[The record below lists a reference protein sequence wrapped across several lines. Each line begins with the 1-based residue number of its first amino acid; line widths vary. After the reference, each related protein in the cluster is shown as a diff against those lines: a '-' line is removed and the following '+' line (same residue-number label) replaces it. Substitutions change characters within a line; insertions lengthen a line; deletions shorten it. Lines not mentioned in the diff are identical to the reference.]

1 MSTTSSSRRKLRTT
15 GSSRALAAA
24 VVAAALAAAALGAC
38 RGRGGETFVTY
49 FSGEH
54 GVSLRHPA
62 SWRGD
67 QAEQEGVWYRYFLA
81 PPAGP
86 QNRSPVSVTLL
97 AGAMAV
103 PVETY
108 AQSYLAG
115 HSLVSTR
122 DEERQGVKGRSWV
135 FASADGA
142 TRYRLLLLAAN
153 GRVVGLYAQGDA
165 VAVEKSQATLDEMWS
180 SLTVERP
187 RDYPVR
193 RWRDVATTLG
203 IPASWTQTREFSG
216 GGTRLV
222 QYASPPLAV
231 DRGDQPVHAS
241 LSVTLEPLPAG
252 GGLPEYYQATRAK
265 LGDNF
270 QVTSHQGFRGGYVD
284 IMRTETP
291 VAVTFIKRFYF
302 AAGGRGCSL
311 SFEARED
318 VFSRMSRWA
327 DFIAS
332 TLRMSGEPEAAVLP
346 TVDATAPA
354 ATPSATAATPAAPQ
368 KAGR

>member
-15 GSSRALAAA
+15 GSSRTAAVALAALF
-24 VVAAALAAAALGAC
+24 AATAHGGC
-38 RGRGGETFVTY
+38 RGRGSETFVTY

-62 SWRGD
+62 TWRGD
-67 QAEQEGVWYRYFLA
+67 QAEQDGVWYRYFLA

-97 AGAMAV
+97 AGAMSV
-103 PVETY
+103 PVDTY

-115 HSLVSTR
+115 HGVASVR
-122 DEERQGVKGRSWV
+122 DEDRQGVRGKSWV
-135 FASADGA
+135 FASADGS
-142 TRYRLLLLAAN
+142 TRYRLLLLAAD
-153 GRVVGLYAQGDA
+153 GRVVGLFAQGDA
-165 VAVEKSQATLDEMWS
+165 VAVEMSQATLDEMWS
-180 SLTVERP
+180 SFTVERP
-187 RDYPVR
+187 QDYPVR

-203 IPASWTQTREFSG
+203 VPASWTQTREFSG

-222 QYASPPLAV
+222 QFASPPLAV
-231 DRGDQPVHAS
+231 DRGNQPVHAS
-241 LSVTLEPLPAG
+241 LTVTLEPVPAG

-265 LGDNF
+265 LGENF
-270 QVTSHQGFRGGYVD
+270 QVTSHQGFHGGYVD

-302 AAGGRGCSL
+302 AGGGRGCSL
-311 SFEARED
+311 AFEARDD
-318 VFSRMSRWA
+318 VFPRVSRWA
-327 DFIAS
+327 DYVAS
-332 TLRMSGEPEAAVLP
+332 TLQISGTPGAAVLP

-354 ATPSATAATPAAPQ
+354 IAPSGSPAPPPAPQ
-368 KAGR
+368 KAAR